1 MQLSKRLST
10 IAESVPKNSRVADIG
25 TDHGYLAIFL
35 AQSQTVKTVI
45 ACDIRQKPLD
55 SARRNIENSGVTG
68 VETRLSDGFSN
79 IAENETD
86 CAVIA
91 GIGGEVIA
99 SVLEKCRYI
108 KNKNYTL
115 ILQPTTSPE
124 KLREFLFKNGFCI
137 LSETAVEENNKLYS
151 VMTVRFSGKK
161 IDYTSMTLFTGML
174 DFSDETARKY
184 VQKQFFRAKKCA
196 EKLKTVNLEHEKYKY
211 FENLSNELERALKEW
226 L

>member
-35 AQSQTVKTVI
+35 AQSQTAKAVI

-55 SARRNIENSGVTG
+55 SARRNIKNSGVTG

-79 IAENETD
+79 IAENEID

-99 SVLEKCRYI
+99 SVLGKCRYI

-124 KLREFLFKNGFCI
+124 KLREFLFENGFCI

-151 VMTVRFSGKK
+151 VMTVRFSGEE
-161 IDYTSMTLFTGML
+161 IDHTPMTLFTGML

-184 VQKQFFRAKKCA
+184 AKKQFFRAKKCA
-196 EKLKTVNLEHEKYKY
+196 EELKIVNSEHEKYKY